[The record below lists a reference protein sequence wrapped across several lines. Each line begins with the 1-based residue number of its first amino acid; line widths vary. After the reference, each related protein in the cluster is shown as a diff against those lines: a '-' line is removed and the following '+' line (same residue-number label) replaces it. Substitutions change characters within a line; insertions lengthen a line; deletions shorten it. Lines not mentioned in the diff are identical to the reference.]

1 VDDATRAAAIEAFLG
16 DVAADPPTAQ
26 PPLRAASDPD
36 RRAGSVEQPRPA
48 PIGAP
53 ERTRAR
59 LVGRADWDRAV
70 AAESLRVARFGNP
83 VTVVVAE
90 LAHLDA
96 LSDRLGRQAADQVV
110 TEIARLIESESRVAD
125 PIAHL
130 SHGSFGALLLETGGD
145 GATHYIDRLRAAADC
160 WLENAGLTLR
170 LSLGW
175 AAAPA
180 GADVAAAVGVAQ
192 RGMYAAARKPFRR

>member
-16 DVAADPPTAQ
+16 DVAADPPTGQ
-26 PPLRAASDPD
+26 PAPDAASDPD

-53 ERTRAR
+53 ERTWAR
-59 LVGRADWDRAV
+59 LVDRAEWDRAV

-83 VTVVVAE
+83 VTVVMAE
-90 LAHLDA
+90 LAQLDA

-110 TEIARLIESESRVAD
+110 AEIARLIESESRVAD
-125 PIAHL
+125 SIAHL
-130 SHGSFGALLLETGGD
+130 SHGSFGALLLETGED
-145 GATHYIDRLRAAADC
+145 GATRYIDRLRAAADG
-160 WLENAGLTLR
+160 WLEDAGLTLR
-170 LSLGW
+170 LSLGS

-180 GADVAAAVGVAQ
+180 GADLAGAVGVAQ
-192 RGMYAAARKPFRR
+192 RRMYEAAREPYRR